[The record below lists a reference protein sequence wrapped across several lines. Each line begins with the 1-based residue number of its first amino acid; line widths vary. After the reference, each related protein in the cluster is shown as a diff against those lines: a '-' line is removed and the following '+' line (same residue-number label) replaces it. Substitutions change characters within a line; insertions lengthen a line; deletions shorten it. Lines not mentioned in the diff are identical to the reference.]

1 MYILL
6 SAKRSRS
13 LNMPTHVLEE
23 LAFLSI
29 YLLGCLC
36 LKLGRWEYGLPMIV
50 SLGQLENTDFIFL
63 PVFKPNQWLC
73 PQTMDKF
80 FAFVFIHLVPKG
92 CQGHEPKL
100 GIHVITNNN
109 FWWSDVFPNA
119 KPLPLSGLMIGNGEA
134 RAKLNNG

>member
-1 MYILL
+1 MYISL

-50 SLGQLENTDFIFL
+50 SLGQLENMDFIFL
-63 PVFKPNQWLC
+63 PVFKPNQ
-73 PQTMDKF
+73 
-80 FAFVFIHLVPKG
+80 
-92 CQGHEPKL
+92 
-100 GIHVITNNN
+100 
-109 FWWSDVFPNA
+109 
-119 KPLPLSGLMIGNGEA
+119 
-134 RAKLNNG
+134 